1 MDEAIIAHIWG
12 QIAALILKDNSE
24 NNRSSRVAKAVEAL
38 ETSISHYV
46 KKYGEEHAVIAAVLQ

>member
-1 MDEAIIAHIWG
+1 M
-12 QIAALILKDNSE
+12 LILKNNSE

-38 ETSISHYV
+38 ETSISHYI